1 MDFLV
6 NYFQAI
12 LSGGWM
18 DGYKLCTSMVTRI
31 ESIHLGFEGLVE
43 CMPVMLNFE
52 GSLGKICWRA
62 DGDRIELE

>member
-31 ESIHLGFEGLVE
+31 ESIYLGFEGLVE
-43 CMPVMLNFE
+43 CMPSDVEF
-52 GSLGKICWRA
+52 
-62 DGDRIELE
+62 